1 MTEKTPST
9 IFEIISAI
17 GKEAGA
23 LAPSKAGGVPFAF
36 RGIDAVVAHLADKLD
51 KYGVF
56 HTAEILQKDTSTRE
70 LQGGKA
76 ITQTDLTVRYT
87 FYAPDGS
94 SISTESA
101 GLAQDYADRSAAQAQ
116 SVALR
121 VALLQL
127 FHLPTTDKSDER
139 QYDEP
144 EVLGEKTQKEITKNA
159 AENKPVVAKETI
171 ESVRAEMGSII
182 DASNGKVTGDDA
194 NEIMSKL
201 TNGADISS
209 WNLINLKKGRDELK
223 ALSAARQ

>member
-1 MTEKTPST
+1 MTDLN
-9 IFEIISAI
+9 IFQIISTI

-36 RGIDAVVAHLADKLD
+36 RGIDAVVGHLADKLD

-56 HTAEILQKDTSTRE
+56 QTAKVLDKVTTTRE

-76 ITQTDLTVRYT
+76 ITQTDITVEYT

-94 SISTESA
+94 SISTQSA

-139 QYDEP
+139 EYREP
-144 EVLGEKTQKEITKNA
+144 EQMGEQVQREISNNAKTA
-159 AENKPVVAKETI
+159 AASAPKETPD
-171 ESVRAEMGSII
+171 SVRAEMGEII
-182 DASNGKVTGDDA
+182 EKSGGKITGDNA
-194 NEIMSKL
+194 NEIMNEITGGKDVAQWTL
-201 TNGADISS
+201 TD
-209 WNLINLKKGRDELK
+209 LKKGRDKLK
-223 ALSAARQ
+223 ALSGGAA

>member
-1 MTEKTPST
+1 MTLS
-9 IFEIISAI
+9 IYQIISEIA
-17 GKEAGA
+17 KEAGA

-51 KYGVF
+51 KYGVI
-56 HTAEILQKDTSTRE
+56 HTAEILSKDTSTRE

-87 FYAPDGS
+87 FYSPDGS

-139 QYDEP
+139 EYKEP
-144 EVLGEKTQKEITKNA
+144 EQMGEQVQREIEKNA
-159 AENKPVVAKETI
+159 SATKETAPKETA
-171 ESVRAEMGSII
+171 ESIRAEMGAII
-182 DASNGKVTGDDA
+182 ETGKVTPEDA
-194 NEIMSKL
+194 NAVMAEV
-201 TNGADISS
+201 TNGKDVTK
-209 WNLINLKKGRDELK
+209 WTLTDLKNGRTKLK
-223 ALSAARQ
+223 ALAESRK